1 MLSVKGGRAELQNAE
16 NMEIVEGT
24 VESVIYQNTE
34 NGYSVAEISVAEA
47 EFLTIVGIMPY
58 IAEGETVKAY
68 GNFSVHPQFGR
79 QFKVEFYEKEL
90 PSTEGTILK
99 YLSSRSIKGIGAAM
113 ARKIVDRFGTET
125 FDIIE
130 NHPEWLTDIKG
141 ISESKAEQISEDFKR
156 QFGIRTVMAFCSE
169 YFSPSTAVRIY
180 KRWGGSAVNVIKQ
193 NPYVLC
199 DEIYGITFA
208 DCDKIAKNQGM
219 KKDDQHRV
227 CAALKYILLH
237 NANQNGHTYV
247 PEEKLLA
254 AAEQLVHIDKEPLE
268 DILDELVKGKEIY
281 KKRIAGRKCVFL
293 KKFYEAEEYICEK
306 LKLLEDKNMSFPI
319 NDINRTL
326 DSIQI
331 TEGIKYAP
339 MQREAICLAV
349 TSSVMVLTGGPGT
362 GKTTVIKAAIQI
374 FERIGYKIALAAPTG
389 RAAKRMSEATGCEA
403 KTIHRLLEM
412 EYNDGLEPKFIR
424 CENNLLDENVIIVD
438 EASMIDVLLCKALLK
453 AVKPGAKLILIGDFD
468 QLPSVG
474 AGNVLKDII
483 ASDRFNTVQL
493 TEIFRQAE
501 MSLIITNA
509 HAINNGKY
517 PDLETKTNDFFFI
530 PRQSDEETAQTVA
543 LLCKKRLPKAYGA
556 DIVPKIQVITPSRKG
571 NSGTELLNETLQ
583 NVLNPPSPD
592 KKEKKIRHIT
602 YREGDKVMQIK
613 NDYNIEWHKDDRDG
627 IGIFNGDIGTIIQI
641 NPSAETVTIN
651 FDDRIAT
658 YDFTIM
664 DEVELGYA
672 ITVHKSQGS
681 EYPVVII
688 PIYSYSSRLLTRNLL
703 YTAVTRAQKMVIL
716 VGDEEVIRR
725 MVDNNRQML
734 RYTALKELLSVY
746 DK

>member
-1 MLSVKGGRAELQNAE
+1 
-16 NMEIVEGT
+16 
-24 VESVIYQNTE
+24 
-34 NGYSVAEISVAEA
+34 
-47 EFLTIVGIMPY
+47 
-58 IAEGETVKAY
+58 
-68 GNFSVHPQFGR
+68 
-79 QFKVEFYEKEL
+79 
-90 PSTEGTILK
+90 
-99 YLSSRSIKGIGAAM
+99 
-113 ARKIVDRFGTET
+113 
-125 FDIIE
+125 
-130 NHPEWLTDIKG
+130 
-141 ISESKAEQISEDFKR
+141 
-156 QFGIRTVMAFCSE
+156 
-169 YFSPSTAVRIY
+169 
-180 KRWGGSAVNVIKQ
+180 
-193 NPYVLC
+193 
-199 DEIYGITFA
+199 
-208 DCDKIAKNQGM
+208 
-219 KKDDQHRV
+219 
-227 CAALKYILLH
+227 
-237 NANQNGHTYV
+237 
-247 PEEKLLA
+247 
-254 AAEQLVHIDKEPLE
+254 
-268 DILDELVKGKEIY
+268 
-281 KKRIAGRKCVFL
+281 
-293 KKFYEAEEYICEK
+293 
-306 LKLLEDKNMSFPI
+306 
-319 NDINRTL
+319 
-326 DSIQI
+326 
-331 TEGIKYAP
+331 

-556 DIVPKIQVITPSRKG
+556 DIIPKIQVITPSRKG

-583 NVLNPPSPD
+583 NILNPPSPD

-658 YDFTIM
+658 YDFAIM

-734 RYTALKELLSVY
+734 RYTSLKELLSVY

>member
-1 MLSVKGGRAELQNAE
+1 MEE
-16 NMEIVEGT
+16 NMEAVEGT
-24 VESVIYQNTE
+24 VEQVIYQNTE
-34 NGYSVAEISVAEA
+34 NGYSVAEISVGEA
-47 EFLTIVGIMPY
+47 EFLTIVGILPY
-58 IAEGETVKAY
+58 IAEGETIRAY
-68 GNFSVHPQFGR
+68 GNFTVHPQFGR
-79 QFKVEFYEKEL
+79 QFKVEFYEKQL

-141 ISESKAEQISEDFKR
+141 ISEAKAEQISEDFKR

-169 YFSPSTAVRIY
+169 YFSPSTSVRIY
-180 KRWGGSAVNVIKQ
+180 KRWGSSAVDVIKQ

-199 DEIYGITFA
+199 DEIFGITFS
-208 DCDKIAKNQGM
+208 DCDRIAKDQGM
-219 KKDDQHRV
+219 KKDSSQRV
-227 CAALKYILLH
+227 EAAIKYILLH

-247 PEEKLLA
+247 PQEKLLV
-254 AAEQLVHIDKEPLE
+254 AAEQLLHAEKEELS
-268 DILDELVKGKEIY
+268 DILDELAQNGAVY
-281 KKRIAGRKCVFL
+281 KKRVGGRKCIYL

-306 LKLLEDKNMSFPI
+306 LKLLEEKNMSFGI
-319 NDINRTL
+319 NDINRTV

-362 GKTTVIKAAIQI
+362 GKTTVIKAVIRI
-374 FERIGYKIALAAPTG
+374 FESMGYKVALAAPTG
-389 RAAKRMSEATGCEA
+389 RAAKRMSEATSREA

-412 EYNDGLEPKFIR
+412 EYNDGVEPKFIR
-424 CENNLLDENVIIVD
+424 CDKNLLDENVIIID
-438 EASMIDVLLCKALLK
+438 EASMIDVLLAQALLK

-483 ASDRFNTVQL
+483 SSERFNTIQL

-509 HAINNGKY
+509 HAINKGKY
-517 PDLETKTNDFFFI
+517 PDLTTKTNDFFFI
-530 PRQSDEETAQTVA
+530 PRPDDEATAYTVA
-543 LLCKKRLPKAYGA
+543 QLCKSRLPKAYGA
-556 DIVPKIQVITPSRKG
+556 DIVRQIQVITPSRKG
-571 NSGTELLNETLQ
+571 NSGTELLNERLQ
-583 NVLNPPSPD
+583 AALNPPSRD
-592 KKEKKIRHIT
+592 KREKKIRHT
-602 YREGDKVMQIK
+602 VYREGDKVMQIK
-613 NDYNIEWHKDDRDG
+613 NNYNIEWYKDDKEG
-627 IGIFNGDIGTIIQI
+627 IGIFNGDIGTIIDI

-651 FDDRIAT
+651 FDERIAT
-658 YDFTIM
+658 YDFTMM
-664 DEVELGYA
+664 DEVEHGYA

-688 PIYSYSSRLLTRNLL
+688 PIYGYSGKLLTRNLL
-703 YTAVTRAQKMVIL
+703 YTAVTRAQKMVVL
-716 VGDEEVIRR
+716 VGDEEVVKR

-734 RYTALKELLSVY
+734 RYTSLGEMLSVY
-746 DK
+746 DQD